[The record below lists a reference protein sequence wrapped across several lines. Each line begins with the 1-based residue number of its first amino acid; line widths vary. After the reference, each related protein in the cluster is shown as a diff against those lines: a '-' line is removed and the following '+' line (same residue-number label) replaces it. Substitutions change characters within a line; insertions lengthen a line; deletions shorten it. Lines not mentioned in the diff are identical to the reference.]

1 MNQEIKRK
9 ETQALDECFT
19 IVISS
24 NNAINR
30 IAGAN
35 TTSNYSYLIA
45 WDSIIPEKFRQCKFL
60 TTFAFIS
67 SPSAA
72 AIPDTLNVFINF
84 GKSNVY
90 DQAGSQSGYIG
101 SLTPTFF
108 QGTSHYNKCT
118 VSDNPAIVLGSPS
131 TNVITVSIFKNSAYK
146 TLPVTAIGDYT
157 LTLTLHPLVFN
168 MH

>member
-45 WDSIIPEKFRQCKFL
+45 WIASFQKNFV
-60 TTFAFIS
+60 
-67 SPSAA
+67 
-72 AIPDTLNVFINF
+72 NVNF
-84 GKSNVY
+84 
-90 DQAGSQSGYIG
+90 
-101 SLTPTFF
+101 
-108 QGTSHYNKCT
+108 
-118 VSDNPAIVLGSPS
+118 
-131 TNVITVSIFKNSAYK
+131 
-146 TLPVTAIGDYT
+146 
-157 LTLTLHPLVFN
+157 
-168 MH
+168 